1 MTATENLIVLAIA
14 VSVAYMVGKSRGQM
28 AERAAKG
35 ACTCPDSQQQPEDA
49 PSSMGWFANWSG
61 LK

>member
-14 VSVAYMVGKSRGQM
+14 VGVAYMVGKSRGQL
-28 AERAAKG
+28 AERAIKG
-35 ACTCPDSQQQPEDA
+35 ACTCPDKDLAEADA
-49 PSSMGWFANWSG
+49 PSSMAWFANWGG